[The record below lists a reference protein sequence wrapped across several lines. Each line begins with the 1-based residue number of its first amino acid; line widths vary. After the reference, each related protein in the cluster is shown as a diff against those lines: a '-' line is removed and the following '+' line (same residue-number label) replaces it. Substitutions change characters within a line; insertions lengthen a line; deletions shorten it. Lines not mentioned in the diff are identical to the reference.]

1 VADAIFDSPIGPL
14 YALATAEGLRR
25 LEFVRGGRLLSANEG
40 VSFDDSDPEGRA
52 IVEDAQRQLAEYFEG
67 DRREFNL
74 PLVIEGSD
82 FQVRVWQA
90 IARIPYGE
98 VLSYADVA
106 AAAGSPGAFRAAGSA
121 CGSNKL
127 AIVIPCHRVIAANR
141 NIGGYGGSL
150 STKRTLLAL
159 EGSLAGLRDAQ
170 TALAFA

>member
-1 VADAIFDSPIGPL
+1 MADAIFDSPIGPL

-121 CGSNKL
+121 CSVFDAGALCGIVQVSIRGRSGSVPVWL
-127 AIVIPCHRVIAANR
+127 WQSGAHAEA
-141 NIGGYGGSL
+141 
-150 STKRTLLAL
+150 
-159 EGSLAGLRDAQ
+159 
-170 TALAFA
+170 